1 MLICVILIIYYVC
14 LGLGP
19 FSGKFLILST
29 PFAVCPLEHVGRGHT
44 LLWHRDASPP
54 PPFPGLCLGGLLDIS
69 VDVPWMMSR
78 SHPGLLA
85 GGHLSPEASRPVSHT
100 HGLESR
106 LQP

>member
-29 PFAVCPLEHVGRGHT
+29 PFGTCGQRPHPALAQG
-44 LLWHRDASPP
+44 ASPP

-78 SHPGLLA
+78 SPPGLLA
-85 GGHLSPEASRPVSHT
+85 GGHLSPEASSLPHT
-100 HGLESR
+100 WS
-106 LQP
+106 